1 MSLLFAIAAFA
12 SSVTPLP
19 AAAPASDQAIV
30 IQGIRDRRKPADDFL
45 KRMMPTSFDDQLGR
59 FEEPV
64 CPGAVG
70 LPDKLKGEVL
80 ARIRQVTSA
89 AAIRAG
95 RAGCRPNLLIIVVDD
110 KKALIEGMQRKKEA
124 YLYGIGDGARKR
136 LATSAGPVAAWQI
149 GDVIGPDGEPLRV
162 DGDGFPRLFTT
173 IPPSRLRSG
182 TRSRI
187 LGAIVVVEQRGLV
200 RVTTRQLADFA
211 LVRALA
217 PIPPKNSRPPDTS
230 VLSLFNAGV
239 RPEDAPQSL
248 TWWDLALLKAL
259 AATRSDALADIQR
272 HEIRDHILEEM
283 AKIPPEQQR

>member
-1 MSLLFAIAAFA
+1 MSVLFAFAAFVA
-12 SSVTPLP
+12 SFAPQA
-19 AAAPASDQAIV
+19 AAAPAPDQAIV

-45 KRMMPTSFDDQLGR
+45 KRMVPASFDQKLGR

-64 CPGAVG
+64 CPGTVG
-70 LPDKLKGEVL
+70 LPDKLRDEVL

-89 AAIRAG
+89 AAIALAKG
-95 RAGCRPNLLIIVVDD
+95 NCRPNLLIIVVDD
-110 KKALIEGMQRKKEA
+110 KKALIEGMERKREA
-124 YLYGIGDGARKR
+124 YLYGIGNSERKR
-136 LATSAGPVAAWQI
+136 LANGPGPVSAWQI
-149 GDVIGPDGEPLRV
+149 SDVIGADGEPLVV

-173 IPPSRLRSG
+173 IPPSHLRSS

-200 RVTTRQLADFA
+200 QVTTRQLADFA

-217 PIPPKNSRPPDTS
+217 PLQQKTSQPPDSS
-230 VLSLFNAGV
+230 VLSLFNPGV

-259 AATRSDALADIQR
+259 AHTRSDVLADIQR
-272 HEIRDHILEEM
+272 HEIRDRIIAEM
-283 AKIPPEQQR
+283 AKVPPEER

>member
-1 MSLLFAIAAFA
+1 MMSFLFAIAAF
-12 SSVTPLP
+12 VTSAAPLP
-19 AAAPASDQAIV
+19 APAPASDQAIV

-45 KRMMPTSFDDQLGR
+45 KRMLPASFDQQLGR

-64 CPGAVG
+64 CPGTVG

-89 AAIRAG
+89 AAIRAA

-110 KKALIEGMQRKKEA
+110 KHALIEGMRRTKEA
-124 YLYGIGDGARKR
+124 YLYGIGDDVRKR

-149 GDVIGPDGEPLRV
+149 SDVVGPDGEPLLV

-173 IPPSRLRSG
+173 IPPSRLRTG

-187 LGAIVVVEQRGLV
+187 LGAIVVVEQRGLI
-200 RVTTRQLADFA
+200 RVSTRQLADFA

-217 PIPPKNSRPPDTS
+217 PIQPRSGQPPDSS
-230 VLSLFNAGV
+230 VLSLFNPGV

-259 AATRSDALADIQR
+259 ASTRSDALADIQR
-272 HEIRDHILEEM
+272 HEIRDHIVEEM
-283 AKIPPEQQR
+283 AKVPPEQR

>member
-1 MSLLFAIAAFA
+1 MMSFLFAVAASVSSLA
-12 SSVTPLP
+12 SHS

-45 KRMMPTSFDDQLGR
+45 KKMIPASFDQKLGR

-64 CPGAVG
+64 CPGTIG
-70 LPDKLKGEVL
+70 LPDKLKEEVIS
-80 ARIRQVTSA
+80 RVRQVASA
-89 AAIRAG
+89 AALRSA

-124 YLYGIGDGARKR
+124 YLYGIGNSERKR
-136 LATSAGPVAAWQI
+136 LANGPGPVSAWQI
-149 GDVIGPDGEPLRV
+149 SDVIGADGEPLVV

-173 IPPSRLRSG
+173 IPPSRLRSS

-200 RVTTRQLADFA
+200 QVSTRQLADFA

-217 PIPPKNSRPPDTS
+217 PIQQKTSQAPDTS
-230 VLSLFNAGV
+230 VLSLFNEGV

-259 AATRSDALADIQR
+259 ATTRSDSLAEIQR
-272 HEIRDHILEEM
+272 HEIRDHIIKEM
-283 AKIPPEQQR
+283 AKVPPEQR

>member
-1 MSLLFAIAAFA
+1 MMSFLFAVAASVSSLA
-12 SSVTPLP
+12 SLS

-45 KRMMPTSFDDQLGR
+45 KRMMPTSFDQQVGR

-70 LPDKLKGEVL
+70 LPDKLKDEVL
-80 ARIRQVTSA
+80 ARIRRVTSA
-89 AAIRAG
+89 AAIPIAKG
-95 RAGCRPNLLIIVVDD
+95 SCRPNLLIIVVDR
-110 KKALIEGMQRKKEA
+110 KKALIEGMERKKEA
-124 YLYGIGDGARKR
+124 HLYGIGDGQRKR
-136 LATSAGPVAAWQI
+136 LADGPGPVSVWQI
-149 GDVIGPDGEPLRV
+149 SDVIGPDGEPLRV

-173 IPPSRLRSG
+173 VPPSRLRSG

-217 PIPPKNSRPPDTS
+217 PIQPKTSPPPDTS
-230 VLSLFNAGV
+230 VLSLFNEGV
-239 RPEDAPQSL
+239 RPENAPQSL

-259 AATRSDALADIQR
+259 ANTRSDALADIQR
-272 HEIRDHILEEM
+272 HEIRDHIVKEM
-283 AKIPPEQQR
+283 AKVPPEQR